1 MRQFEDKLAKR
12 ERVPILL
19 GIAGYAGSGKTYSA
33 LRIATGMQKVIGG
46 EVFGIDTEGKRML
59 QLAGI
64 FNFRHVAMDAPFG
77 SLDYL
82 SALEHCKAKGAS
94 IVIVDSMTHE
104 HSSIGGYLDLSDKWL
119 SKRYGDDDNAWHKN
133 YARSFNECGASR
145 DRKALNDWIVHS
157 GMNVIFCY
165 RAKEAIDFK
174 TFKVEGW
181 QCETTSNL
189 VWEMT
194 ARFLLMPG
202 SDGKPTIAPQLP
214 NEKMLTKN
222 PEFFRQWCKAG
233 MQLDE
238 NLGQRIAEW
247 ANEGAVSNLGAQSMR
262 EAIKPP
268 ESQQV
273 APLASN
279 AEIQTMRGKVKE
291 VKKSGSEYKF
301 ILESGSML
309 TSEMEEILGYVK
321 QYKGFDLEFKHYGG
335 QIESVKVCE

>member
-145 DRKALNDWIVHS
+145 
-157 GMNVIFCY
+157 
-165 RAKEAIDFK
+165 E
-174 TFKVEGW
+174 
-181 QCETTSNL
+181 
-189 VWEMT
+189 
-194 ARFLLMPG
+194 
-202 SDGKPTIAPQLP
+202 
-214 NEKMLTKN
+214 
-222 PEFFRQWCKAG
+222 
-233 MQLDE
+233 
-238 NLGQRIAEW
+238 
-247 ANEGAVSNLGAQSMR
+247 
-262 EAIKPP
+262 
-268 ESQQV
+268 
-273 APLASN
+273 
-279 AEIQTMRGKVKE
+279 
-291 VKKSGSEYKF
+291 
-301 ILESGSML
+301 
-309 TSEMEEILGYVK
+309 
-321 QYKGFDLEFKHYGG
+321 
-335 QIESVKVCE
+335 